1 MKHTKLFRS
10 MFTLGLALSLIM
22 GLGGQSAFAA
32 ESTSTPVDIKASGS
46 STTRSIGS
54 VRVGLSDPSQSA
66 NAVSVTA
73 EAGATA
79 EVSVESIE
87 ASGSFPTALYVC
99 GSDAGSVSRV
109 SVQNGILAQGDDT
122 AFGIAASSFD
132 GGTAEVTVNAGGVS
146 ASADYAFGLH
156 ARNFGGGTVTL
167 AVSGDVSAK
176 GQSQARGVVMTAP
189 ESGSLSVTVNGTVS
203 ASGGGDRCAAELELN
218 EGTAGSV
225 TLIVNGDVS
234 CSSSALAIRNYSD
247 KARAT
252 VVVNG
257 TIKGGESSVRVSKL
271 DNTDNIRL
279 IAWKIAR
286 SSQGNT
292 VENSAGAAAGGLQSA
307 VEYILRTAIP
317 EGVKLGVTGVNYQ
330 EDLGLYTAAEGT
342 EIMVYVEVPAGAKLA
357 GVFNGEKELTQQG
370 DGGYRLVVPRG
381 GGVELRVELK

>member
-1 MKHTKLFRS
+1 MKHNSLFRS

-79 EVSVESIE
+79 DIDVESID

-99 GSDAGSVSRV
+99 GSDAGGLSRV
-109 SVQNGILAQGDDT
+109 RVQNGILAQGDDT

-132 GGTAEVTVNAGGVS
+132 GGAVEVSVDAGGVS

-156 ARNFGGGTVTL
+156 ARNFGGGTVKL
-167 AVSGDVSAK
+167 AVNGDVSAS

-225 TLIVNGDVS
+225 TLIVNGDMS
-234 CSSSALAIRNYSD
+234 CSSSALNIRNYSD
-247 KARAT
+247 KASAT

-257 TIKGGESSVRVSKL
+257 TVKGGESSVRVSKL
-271 DNTDNIRL
+271 DNCGNIRL

-286 SSQGNT
+286 NSQGNA
-292 VENSAGAAAGGLQSA
+292 VENGGGTAAGELQGS
-307 VEYILRTAIP
+307 VEYILRTSIP
-317 EGVKLGVTGVNYQ
+317 EGVKLGVSGVNYQ
-330 EDLGLYTAAEGT
+330 EDLGLYTATEGT
-342 EIMVYVEVPAGAKLA
+342 EIIAYVEVPAGAKLA
-357 GVFNGEKELTQQG
+357 GVYNGEKELTQQG